1 MADTAPPRRR
11 AAAPQQAQDRAAKE
25 HVVKERADRSRTVRR
40 EPMAKVD
47 TAWLR
52 MERPTNPMM
61 ITGVLMF
68 AEAMSLSRLKRV
80 VAKRF
85 LAYARFRQKAVD
97 TPAGA
102 SWRDDEHFDLDWH
115 VQLVALPGRGDK
127 PASQKR
133 ALERFVSQLA
143 SSPLDKSRPLW
154 QFHLVER
161 YDGGSALVARIHHS
175 YADGIALV
183 QVLLSL
189 TDTERDPGKG
199 KDLAKAWLKQDG
211 AEVARR
217 VGAVEKYAK
226 LGGRMLEKGM
236 DLYRDPTLAAVLAKE
251 GGEIAR
257 ELVHALALPDDP
269 PSLLRGR
276 LGTAKRVAWAEPLDL
291 EEVKAVGRAC
301 DCTVN
306 DVLMAAAAGALRD
319 YMLERGDNPDGL
331 TLRATVPVNL
341 RPLEHARKLGN
352 HFGLVFLELPVG
364 EGNPI
369 RRLEH
374 VAECMNQL
382 KKSRQAIVAYGL
394 LAALGIAPQALQE
407 LALELFS
414 RKATAVA
421 TNVPGP
427 QQPLY
432 LAGCTVR
439 ELMFWVPQ
447 TGSIGLGISIMSY
460 NGRVHFG
467 LIADAKLV
475 PDPDA
480 VIRRFGPE
488 FEKLLYLALMGNW
501 DNALDSVAAEALMP

>member
-1 MADTAPPRRR
+1 M
-11 AAAPQQAQDRAAKE
+11 
-25 HVVKERADRSRTVRR
+25 SR
-40 EPMAKVD
+40 VD

-68 AEAMSLSRLKRV
+68 AEPMALAKLKSV
-80 VAKRF
+80 IEHRF
-85 LAYARFRQKAVD
+85 LDYARFRQKAVD
-97 TPAGA
+97 AAAGA
-102 SWRDDEHFDLDWH
+102 SWQDDEHFDLDWH
-115 VQLVALPGRGDK
+115 VQLAALPGRADK
-127 PASQKR
+127 K

-154 QFHLVER
+154 QFHLVEK
-161 YDGGSALVARIHHS
+161 YEGGSALVARIHHS

-189 TDTERDPGKG
+189 TDTKAVPDKRSELD
-199 KDLAKAWLKQDG
+199 KAWLKQDG

-217 VGAVEKYAK
+217 VGAVARYSK
-226 LGGRMLEKGM
+226 LGGKVLEKGM
-236 DLYRDPTLAAVLAKE
+236 EMYRDPTLAAMLAKE

-257 ELVHALALPDDP
+257 ELLHALSLPDDP
-269 PSLLRGR
+269 PSMLRGK
-276 LGTAKRVAWAEPLDL
+276 LGVSKRVAWAPPLDL

-319 YMLERGDNPDGL
+319 YMRERGDDVDGM

-352 HFGLVFLELPVG
+352 HFGLVFLDLPVG

-382 KKSRQAIVAYGL
+382 KNSRQAIVAFGL
-394 LAALGIAPQALQE
+394 LAALGMAPAAVQGV
-407 LALELFS
+407 ALELFS
-414 RKATAVA
+414 RKASAVA

-432 LAGCTVR
+432 MAGCTLR
-439 ELMFWVPQ
+439 EMMFWVPQ
-447 TGSIGLGISIMSY
+447 TGSIGIGISILSY

-467 LIADAKLV
+467 LIADAKLI

-480 VIRRFGPE
+480 VIRRFGAE
-488 FEKLLYLALMGNW
+488 FDKLLYLSLMGDW
-501 DNALDSVAAEALMP
+501 DRSMDSVSAEALMADIG

>member
-1 MADTAPPRRR
+1 MATKKPRRR
-11 AAAPQQAQDRAAKE
+11 A
-25 HVVKERADRSRTVRR
+25 RR
-40 EPMAKVD
+40 EPMSRVD

-52 MERPTNPMM
+52 MERATNPMM

-68 AEAMSLSRLKRV
+68 AEPMSLKALKQV
-80 VAKRF
+80 VKQRF
-85 LAYARFRQKAVD
+85 LSYARFRQKPVD

-102 SWRDDEHFDLDWH
+102 YWQDDEHFDLDWH
-115 VQLVALPGRGDK
+115 VRESALPGRADK
-127 PASQKR
+127 K

-143 SSPLDKSRPLW
+143 SSPLDASKPLW

-161 YDGGSALVARIHHS
+161 YDGGSALIARIHHS

-189 TDTERDPGKG
+189 TDTTRTAAKG
-199 KDLAKAWLKQDG
+199 SELDKAWLKQE
-211 AEVARR
+211 AVPVARR
-217 VGAVEKYAK
+217 VGAAERYMK
-226 LGGRMLEKGM
+226 LGGKVIGQGM
-236 DLYRDPTLAAVLAKE
+236 AMYRDPSLAGVLAKE

-257 ELVHALALPDDP
+257 ELLYALALPDDP
-269 PSLLRGR
+269 PSLLRGD
-276 LGTAKRVAWAEPLDL
+276 LGVSKRVAWAEPLDL

-319 YMLERGDNPDGL
+319 YMLERGADIDGI

-341 RPLEHARKLGN
+341 RPLEHAKKLGN
-352 HFGLVFLELPVG
+352 HFGLVFLDLPVG
-364 EGNPI
+364 EPNPI
-369 RRLEH
+369 RRLEY

-382 KKSRQAIVAYGL
+382 KTSRQAIVAFGL
-394 LAALGIAPQALQE
+394 LAALGMAPTSVQSI
-407 LALELFS
+407 ALEMFS

-432 LAGCTVR
+432 MAGCTLK
-439 ELMFWVPQ
+439 EMMFWVPQ
-447 TGSIGLGISIMSY
+447 TGSIGIGISILSY

-467 LIADAKLV
+467 LIADAKLI

-488 FEKLLYLALMGNW
+488 FDKLLYLSLMGDW
-501 DNALDSVAAEALMP
+501 DRALDSVAAETLMA

>member
-1 MADTAPPRRR
+1 MAT
-11 AAAPQQAQDRAAKE
+11 QSK
-25 HVVKERADRSRTVRR
+25 RSRRTRR
-40 EPMAKVD
+40 EPMSRVD

-68 AEAMSLSRLKRV
+68 DQAMSHERLQRV
-80 VAKRF
+80 VERRF
-85 LAYARFRQKAVD
+85 LAPYPRFRRRPVES
-97 TPAGA
+97 PAGA
-102 SWRDDEHFDLDWH
+102 WWQDDEHFDIDWH
-115 VQLVALPGRGDK
+115 VRLSALPGKGD
-127 PASQKR
+127 KR

-161 YDGGSALVARIHHS
+161 YGGGSALVVRIHHC
-175 YADGIALV
+175 YADGIALI

-189 TDTERDPGKG
+189 TDTSADAGSEDA
-199 KDLAKAWLKQDG
+199 LAKAWLKEEG
-211 AEVARR
+211 AAVARR
-217 VGAVEKYAK
+217 VGAMERYTR
-226 LGGRMLEKGM
+226 LGGKMLGKGM
-236 DLYRDPTLAAVLAKE
+236 EMVQDPTFAAMLAKE

-257 ELVHALALPDDP
+257 ELVQALVLPDDP
-269 PSLLRGR
+269 PSMLRGR
-276 LGTAKRVAWAEPLDL
+276 LGTTKRVAWAPPLDL
-291 EEVKAVGRAC
+291 SEVKAVSRAC
-301 DCTVN
+301 GCTVN
-306 DVLMAAAAGALRD
+306 DVLMAAATGALRD
-319 YMLERGDNPDGL
+319 YMLERGDDIDGL

-352 HFGLVFLELPVG
+352 HFGLVFLDLPVG
-364 EGNPI
+364 LANPVL
-369 RRLEH
+369 RLEY

-382 KKSRQAIVAYGL
+382 KNSRQAIVAYGL
-394 LAALGIAPQALQE
+394 LGALGMAPQPVQE

-432 LAGCTVR
+432 LAGCR
-439 ELMFWVPQ
+439 IGELMFWVPQ
-447 TGSIGLGISIMSY
+447 TGSIGLGISILSY
-460 NGRVHFG
+460 NDRVHFG
-467 LIADAKLV
+467 LIADARLI

-488 FEKLLYLALMGNW
+488 FEKLLYLALMSDW
-501 DNALDSVAAEALMP
+501 DAALDSVAAEALAPQAS

>member
-1 MADTAPPRRR
+1 MATKKGPGKPRRE
-11 AAAPQQAQDRAAKE
+11 AM
-25 HVVKERADRSRTVRR
+25 SR
-40 EPMAKVD
+40 VD

-52 MERPTNPMM
+52 MCRPTNPMM

-68 AEAMSLSRLKRV
+68 DEPMTLERLKQVIR
-80 VAKRF
+80 KRF
-85 LAYARFRQKAVD
+85 LAYPRFLQKAVD
-97 TPAGA
+97 TAAGA
-102 SWRDDEHFDLDWH
+102 AWVEDTNFDIDWH
-115 VQLVALPGRGDK
+115 VRLSALPGRSD
-127 PASQKR
+127 PQSEKR
-133 ALERFVSQLA
+133 ALERFVSQMA
-143 SSPLDKSRPLW
+143 STPLDKTKPLW

-161 YDGGSALVARIHHS
+161 YRGGSALVARIHHS

-189 TDTERDPGKG
+189 TDTTRKPDRGSELR
-199 KDLAKAWLKQDG
+199 AAWLKQDG
-211 AEVARR
+211 VEVVRR
-217 VGAVEKYAK
+217 VGAIDRYVK
-226 LGGRMLEKGM
+226 LGGKMLGKGM
-236 DLYRDPTLAAVLAKE
+236 EMYRDPTLATMLAKE
-251 GGEIAR
+251 GGEIGR
-257 ELVHALALPDDP
+257 ELLAALALSDDP
-269 PSLLRGR
+269 PTLLRGP
-276 LGTAKRVAWAEPLDL
+276 LGVSKRVAWAEPLDL

-306 DVLMAAAAGALRD
+306 DVLMATAAGALRS
-319 YMLERGDNPDGL
+319 YLLERGENVDGV

-352 HFGLVFLELPVG
+352 HFGLVFLDLPVG
-364 EGNPI
+364 EANPI
-369 RRLEH
+369 RRVER
-374 VAECMNQL
+374 VANCMNNL
-382 KKSRQAIVAYGL
+382 KNSRQAIVAFGL
-394 LAALGIAPQALQE
+394 LAALGMAPAALQGV
-407 LALELFS
+407 ALELFS

-432 LAGCTVR
+432 MGGSRVR
-439 ELMFWVPQ
+439 DMMFWVPQ
-447 TGSIGLGISIMSY
+447 TGSIGIGVSILSY

-501 DNALDSVAAEALMP
+501 DYTLDAGAAESMLEQTASAS